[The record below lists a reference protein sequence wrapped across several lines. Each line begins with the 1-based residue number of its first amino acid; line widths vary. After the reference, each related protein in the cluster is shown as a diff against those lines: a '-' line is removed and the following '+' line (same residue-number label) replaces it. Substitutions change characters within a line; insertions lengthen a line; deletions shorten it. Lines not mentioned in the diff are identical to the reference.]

1 MQTTDS
7 TAQTGQVLTL
17 DHFVSHWQL
26 MVDLLARQA
35 DVPCALIN
43 RMDGSQLVLQVTNS
57 NGKHP
62 FFASQSMPLQ
72 LNSYCANVLRTR
84 KSLHIADASQVPE
97 MHDNPTAALGLVFY
111 HGYPLYWPDG
121 HLFGTICILDYFNRP
136 MDEQHTQLLQL
147 FKEAIEGDLALFDQ
161 NVELQQ
167 QLQEEKNYNHQLML
181 SLQQSHYNLPQLSD
195 LLANLMQML
204 QQQMHQSQQQ
214 LQLMYSRLLQPEHK
228 LTLPLL
234 KPGLQQ
240 LKQQSLCWAVL
251 SGMMEK
257 LTGVQAQPQKTSKVV
272 DLAER
277 GAYQASILLKAS
289 PRISSNISPALICSL
304 PPQVLELLCCALSCY
319 LLSHSVSRTPELYLS
334 TEQQGTQL
342 QLSWILLYPWQK
354 EAKSAENHAEPFWV
368 FSQYLAKLS
377 GVRLQQEE
385 KPEQLHI
392 RLYLTQTTE
401 ELTVSC

>member
-1 MQTTDS
+1 MQTTDFP
-7 TAQTGQVLTL
+7 AQTVQVLTL

-43 RMDGSQLVLQVTNS
+43 RMDGSQLVLQVSNS

-72 LNSYCANVLRTR
+72 LNTYCANVLRTQ
-84 KSLHIADASQVPE
+84 KPLHIADATQVPA

-136 MDEQHTQLLQL
+136 MDEHHSQLLQL

-161 NVELQQ
+161 NIELQQ
-167 QLQEEKNYNHQLML
+167 QLQQEKNYNHQLML

-204 QQQMHQSQQQ
+204 HQQMYQSQQQ
-214 LQLMYSRLLQPEHK
+214 LQLMHSRLLEPEHK

-234 KPGLQQ
+234 KPSLQQ
-240 LKQQSLCWAVL
+240 LKQHMLSWAVL
-251 SGMMEK
+251 SEMLEK
-257 LTGVQAQPQKTSKVV
+257 LASMKVQQQTKSKII

-277 GAYQASILLKAS
+277 GAHQASLLLKAS
-289 PRISSNISPALICSL
+289 PRILSTVSPALSCSL
-304 PPQVLELLCCALSCY
+304 PPQLLELLCCALSCY
-319 LLSHSVSRTPELYLS
+319 LLNHSLSRTPELCIR
-334 TEQQGTQL
+334 TEQLESQL
-342 QLSWILLYPWQK
+342 QLSWILSYPWQQDS
-354 EAKSAENHAEPFWV
+354 EAEENSTEPFWV
-368 FSQYLAKLS
+368 FSQYLAQLS
-377 GVRLQQEE
+377 GVKLQQESTAE
-385 KPEQLHI
+385 KLQI
-392 RLYLTQTTE
+392 RLYLTQITE
-401 ELTVSC
+401 DLAVSC

>member
-1 MQTTDS
+1 MQTTAS
-7 TAQTGQVLTL
+7 PVQTGQVLTL

-26 MVDLLARQA
+26 MIDLLARQA

-62 FFASQSMPLQ
+62 FFASQTMPLQ
-72 LNSYCANVLRTR
+72 LNSYCANVLRTQ
-84 KSLHIADASQVPE
+84 KPLHVADATQLPE

-136 MDEQHTQLLQL
+136 MDEHHTQLLQL

-161 NVELQQ
+161 NIELQQ
-167 QLQEEKNYNHQLML
+167 QLQDEKNYNHQLML

-195 LLANLMQML
+195 LLADLMQML

-234 KPGLQQ
+234 KPSLQQ
-240 LKQQSLCWAVL
+240 LKQQALCWAVL
-251 SGMMEK
+251 SEMLEK
-257 LTGVQAQPQKTSKVV
+257 LTAVQAQPQKSSKVI

-277 GAYQASILLKAS
+277 GAYRASLLLKAT
-289 PRISSNISPALICSL
+289 PKISSSIPPTLACSL
-304 PPQVLELLCCALSCY
+304 PSQILELLCCALSCY
-319 LLSHSVSRTPELYLS
+319 LLTHSISRTPELCMC

-342 QLSWILLYPWQK
+342 QLSWILLYPWRQDTK
-354 EAKSAENHAEPFWV
+354 AEDNTTEPFWV
-368 FSQYLAKLS
+368 FSLYLAKLS
-377 GVRLQQEE
+377 GVKLQQEE
-385 KPEQLHI
+385 NTEKLQI
-392 RLYLTQTTE
+392 SLYLTQITE
-401 ELTVSC
+401 ELATSC

>member
-1 MQTTDS
+1 MQTTDP

-72 LNSYCANVLRTR
+72 LNSYCANVLRTQ
-84 KSLHIADASQVPE
+84 KPLHIADATQVPE

-136 MDEQHTQLLQL
+136 MDEHHTQLLQL

-167 QLQEEKNYNHQLML
+167 QLQQEKNYNHQLML

-204 QQQMHQSQQQ
+204 QEQMHQSQHQ

-257 LTGVQAQPQKTSKVV
+257 LTGVQAQPQMTSKVIDV
-272 DLAER
+272 AER

-289 PRISSNISPALICSL
+289 PRISSTISPLLACSL
-304 PPQVLELLCCALSCY
+304 PPQVLELLCCALGCY
-319 LLSHSVSRTPELYLS
+319 LLSHSLSRAPELCLS

-342 QLSWILLYPWQK
+342 QLNWILLYPWK
-354 EAKSAENHAEPFWV
+354 KDAGAPTNTAEPFWV

-377 GVRLQQEE
+377 GIKLQQEE
-385 KPEQLHI
+385 STERLHI
-392 RLYLTQTTE
+392 RLYMTHTA
-401 ELTVSC
+401 ELTAIC

>member
-1 MQTTDS
+1 MQTTAS
-7 TAQTGQVLTL
+7 AAQTSQVLTL

-62 FFASQSMPLQ
+62 FFASQTMPLQ
-72 LNSYCANVLRTR
+72 LKSYCANVLR
-84 KSLHIADASQVPE
+84 KQKPLHVADATQLPE

-147 FKEAIEGDLALFDQ
+147 VKEAIEGDLALFDQ

-167 QLQEEKNYNHQLML
+167 QLRDEKTYNHQLMV

-195 LLANLMQML
+195 LLADLMQML
-204 QQQMHQSQQQ
+204 QQQMQQSEQQ
-214 LQLMYSRLLQPEHK
+214 LQLMYNRLLQPEHK

-234 KPGLQQ
+234 KPSLQQ
-240 LKQQSLCWAVL
+240 LKQQTLCWAVL
-251 SGMMEK
+251 SGMLEK
-257 LTGVQAQPQKTSKVV
+257 LTAVQAQPTASNKVV

-277 GAYQASILLKAS
+277 GAYQASLLLKAS
-289 PRISSNISPALICSL
+289 PRISSCISPAFACSL
-304 PPQVLELLCCALSCY
+304 PPAVLELLFCALSCY
-319 LLSHSVSRTPELYLS
+319 LLNHSLSRSPELCIN

-342 QLSWILLYPWQK
+342 QLNWILLYPWHK
-354 EAKSAENHAEPFWV
+354 ESPSEDNSSQPFWV
-368 FSQYLAKLS
+368 FSQYLARLS
-377 GVRLQQEE
+377 GVRMLQEE
-385 KPEQLHI
+385 TSEKLHI
-392 RLYLTQTTE
+392 SLYLMLTTE
-401 ELTVSC
+401 ELMTSY

>member
-17 DHFVSHWQL
+17 EHFVSHWQL

-62 FFASQSMPLQ
+62 FFASQSMPLH
-72 LNSYCANVLRTR
+72 LNSYCANVLRTQ
-84 KSLHIADASQVPE
+84 KPLHIADATQVPE

-167 QLQEEKNYNHQLML
+167 QLQDEKNYNHQLML

-204 QQQMHQSQQQ
+204 QQQMIQSQQQ
-214 LQLMYSRLLQPEHK
+214 LQLMHSRLLQPEHK

-234 KPGLQQ
+234 KPSLQQ
-240 LKQQSLCWAVL
+240 LKQQSSCWAVL
-251 SGMMEK
+251 SGMLEK
-257 LTGVQAQPQKTSKVV
+257 LSGVQSQQQTTSKVV

-277 GAYQASILLKAS
+277 GAYQASLLLKAS
-289 PRISSNISPALICSL
+289 PRISSCISPLLACSL

-319 LLSHSVSRTPELYLS
+319 VLNHSLSRTPELCLS
-334 TEQQGTQL
+334 TEQHGSQL
-342 QLSWILLYPWQK
+342 QLNWILLYPWQQ
-354 EAKSAENHAEPFWV
+354 EAEPEESHTEPFWV

-377 GVRLQQEE
+377 GVSLQRES
-385 KPEQLHI
+385 
-392 RLYLTQTTE
+392 TTE
-401 ELTVSC
+401 KLQIKVYLAQAADLTAAY

>member
-1 MQTTDS
+1 MQTTVS
-7 TAQTGQVLTL
+7 PAQTGQVLTL

-62 FFASQSMPLQ
+62 FFASQTMPLQ
-72 LNSYCANVLRTR
+72 LNSYCANVLRTQ
-84 KSLHIADASQVPE
+84 KPLHVADARQLPE

-136 MDEQHTQLLQL
+136 MDEHHTQLLQL

-195 LLANLMQML
+195 LLADLMKML
-204 QQQMHQSQQQ
+204 QHQMQQSQQQ
-214 LQLMYSRLLQPEHK
+214 LQLMHSRLQQPEHK

-234 KPGLQQ
+234 KPSLQQ
-240 LKQQSLCWAVL
+240 LKQQSSCWAVL
-251 SGMMEK
+251 SGMLEK
-257 LTGVQAQPQKTSKVV
+257 LTGVQAQPKKNSKVV
-272 DLAER
+272 DLAEK
-277 GAYQASILLKAS
+277 GAYQASLLLKAS
-289 PRISSNISPALICSL
+289 PRISSTVSPLLACSL
-304 PPQVLELLCCALSCY
+304 PPQLLELLCCALSCY
-319 LLSHSVSRTPELYLS
+319 LLNHSLSRTPELAISAEL
-334 TEQQGTQL
+334 QGVQL
-342 QLSWILLYPWQK
+342 QLNWILWFPWQK
-354 EAKSAENHAEPFWV
+354 TMTTEAYHAEPFWI

-377 GVRLQQEE
+377 GVKLQQQNTAD
-385 KPEQLHI
+385 KLQI
-392 RLYLTQTTE
+392 SLYLTQISE
-401 ELTVSC
+401 QLTATP

>member
-1 MQTTDS
+1 MQTTAS
-7 TAQTGQVLTL
+7 AAQTGQVLTL

-62 FFASQSMPLQ
+62 FFASQTMPLQ
-72 LNSYCANVLRTR
+72 LNSYCANVLRTQ
-84 KSLHIADASQVPE
+84 KPLHVADATQLPE

-147 FKEAIEGDLALFDQ
+147 VKEAIEGDLALFDQ
-161 NVELQQ
+161 NLELQQ
-167 QLQEEKNYNHQLML
+167 QLQDEKNYNHQLML

-204 QQQMHQSQQQ
+204 QQQMQQSQQQ
-214 LQLMYSRLLQPEHK
+214 LQLMHSRLLQPEHQ

-234 KPGLQQ
+234 KPSLQQ
-240 LKQQSLCWAVL
+240 LKQQTLSWAVL
-251 SGMMEK
+251 SGLLEK
-257 LTGVQAQPQKTSKVV
+257 LTSVQAQPKASNKVV

-277 GAYQASILLKAS
+277 GAYQASLLLKAS
-289 PRISSNISPALICSL
+289 PRISSCISPALACSL

-319 LLSHSVSRTPELYLS
+319 LLNHSLSRSPELCIS

-342 QLSWILLYPWQK
+342 QLNWILLYPWRK
-354 EAKSAENHAEPFWV
+354 EIEAEQRTTEPFWV
-368 FSQYLAKLS
+368 FSQYLARLS
-377 GVRLQQEE
+377 GVKLQQQETSE
-385 KPEQLHI
+385 KLHI
-392 RLYLTQTTE
+392 SLYLIQTTE
-401 ELTVSC
+401 ELAVSC